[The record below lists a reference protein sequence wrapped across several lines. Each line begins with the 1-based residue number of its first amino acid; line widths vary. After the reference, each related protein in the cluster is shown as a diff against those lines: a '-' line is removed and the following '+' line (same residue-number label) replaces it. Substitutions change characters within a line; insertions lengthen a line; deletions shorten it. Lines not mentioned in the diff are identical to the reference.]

1 MLYPFTMGLLIS
13 RIFKPIK
20 IAGAFWICTLVLVAL
35 FSVPYLN
42 ESNGVHINGIYETVC
57 VTFVFPALLWFGAS
71 GKTTDKHSS
80 IICKFLGDISY
91 PVYMIHYPIMY
102 LFYAWLIDNK
112 LYTLGATWHVV
123 IPMYLGIVL
132 LAHLCLKLYDEP
144 LRKYLMKK
152 FFKK

>member
-1 MLYPFTMGLLIS
+1 MGLLIS

-20 IAGAFWICTLVLVAL
+20 IAGAFWICTLILIAL
-35 FSVPYLN
+35 FSIPYLN
-42 ESNGVHINGIYETVC
+42 ENNGIHINGIYETVC
-57 VTFVFPALLWFGAS
+57 VTFVFPALLWIGAS